1 MDKYEIF
8 LQKLGKRLKALREE
22 HGFSQE
28 KVALG
33 IDVDLSFIGRIE
45 RAQRIPSL
53 KTIYLLSDFFKM
65 RIEEFLNFD
74 DK

>member
-8 LQKLGKRLKALREE
+8 LQKVGQRLKSLRKENNI
-22 HGFSQE
+22 SQE

-45 RAQRIPSL
+45 KAQRIPSL
-53 KTIYLLSDFFKM
+53 KTIYLLANFFEMNIKDFLDFN
-65 RIEEFLNFD
+65 E
-74 DK
+74 